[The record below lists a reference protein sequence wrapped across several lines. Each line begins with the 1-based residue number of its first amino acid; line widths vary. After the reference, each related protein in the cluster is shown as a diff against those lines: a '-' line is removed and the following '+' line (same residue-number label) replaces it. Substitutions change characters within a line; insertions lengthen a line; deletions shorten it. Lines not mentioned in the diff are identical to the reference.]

1 MGSVIRAVAIV
12 MSGFVLLGFAFFA
25 VDEMDRG
32 SKNQQNALANELEG
46 KDEAPVPIA
55 PASTDENIREASNS
69 GFREVVDDVNDVLL
83 GPFVASSTP
92 PTPGSATAFPRCSGC
107 SCTGSA
113 SASLRTCFP
122 RNATTQP
129 TGARQSPS
137 LRYGVLAQLPLRGVV
152 AVV

>member
-46 KDEAPVPIA
+46 EDEAPVPIA
-55 PASTDENIREASNS
+55 PASTDENVRETANS

-83 GPFVASSTP
+83 GPFVALVDSTNTWVSHGVP
-92 PTPGSATAFPRCSGC
+92 ALLG
-107 SCTGSA
+107 
-113 SASLRTCFP
+113 L
-122 RNATTQP
+122 
-129 TGARQSPS
+129 
-137 LRYGVLAQLPLRGVV
+137 LLYGVGLGFLANLLPKERHH
-152 AVV
+152 AADWRAAES